1 MTQFTEKEIEVIHN
15 YLGRGYRGY
24 ENYATANS
32 MTYPLF
38 DLKSCRVDD
47 YVDLL
52 RATTYESE
60 VIIGKSMQEYIKKLS
75 INAGIPVGYAFL
87 GEIENRFDMS
97 DDKSSKHT
105 NESVS
110 YTHLRAHET

>member
-1 MTQFTEKEIEVIHN
+1 MTQFTEEEIKVIQN
-15 YLGRGYRGY
+15 YLGRGYKGY
-24 ENYATANS
+24 DSYASASS
-32 MTYPLF
+32 MTLPLF
-38 DLKSCRVDD
+38 DLKSGRVDD

-75 INAGIPVGYAFL
+75 INAGISVGYAFL

-105 NESVS
+105 NE
-110 YTHLRAHET
+110 